1 MTNRTVRDLED
12 LVYRMIS
19 FMEDTII
26 SEKNPVAKGQRIFMQ
41 KAFIDQFSDVLDKK
55 KEIDT
60 KRREEVF
67 DEDNAYLINIVMPK
81 SEEAKE
87 ELKDELFIDIPNKK
101 TKTKVMEGGNPK
113 KSVMI
118 NLDDNVEYEPEI
130 EEPKIKESKKQKINR
145 KLNILKAD
153 DVKKIGGK
161 FNIKPEQGKK
171 YLTKNHV
178 ISKIK
183 NNTKLYTK
191 VLKHIN
197 TNFEDLRSESTDS

>member
-26 SEKNPVAKGQRIFMQ
+26 TEKNPIAKGQKIFMQ
-41 KAFIDQFSDVLDKK
+41 KAFIDQFSDVLHRKK
-55 KEIDT
+55 DIQT
-60 KRREEVF
+60 KRYEEVI
-67 DEDNAYLINIVMPK
+67 DEDKAYLINIVMPK

-87 ELKDELFIDIPNKK
+87 EMKDELFMDIPMKE
-101 TKTKVMEGGNPK
+101 TKTKVMKGGQPK

-130 EEPKIKESKKQKINR
+130 EETKKKESKKQKIDR

-153 DVKKIGGK
+153 DVKKIGQK

-178 ISKIK
+178 ITKLK
-183 NNTKLYTK
+183 NNTKQYTK

-197 TNFEDLRSESTDS
+197 TNFEDLRSESTEN